1 MKTKIK
7 NLTLLT
13 KLLIALIPVILIV
26 FVLLSF
32 VMYSQIGSIEES
44 IYVKE
49 KQSLKNNITKDL
61 NNKLEALKNVVI
73 SIANNGVVVNSMYDE
88 DREAI
93 FDEIFKL
100 REVLVKNHSFEN
112 PLIQIVDLMSTSYVK
127 SWNKKAYGA
136 DVGMRKSIKIVQ
148 DTMKPFVGAEVTRGG
163 IMMVSTAPLIYTEDG
178 EDSEYIGS
186 VDFILRFNTLI
197 YKKHN
202 PKDTRE
208 MLILVNKK
216 ELETAQYIKNPPLIG
231 SYYVDHGNETPDKI
245 FLQKASSINIEE
257 LKKVGYLVD
266 EEYFYT
272 YEDIKDHEGKNIGI
286 FLLAKPINEVKAT
299 ANEASSALISLI
311 IIFFSASAAIL
322 LILII
327 IIKVLILS
335 PINELAMISKDIS
348 TGKGDLTKR
357 LAEKTADEI
366 GKTSHFFNNFIEK
379 VQDMVQGIMI
389 SGHKTY
395 KDVEDVTNNL
405 NIINDR
411 MNEERELLQ
420 SATSKGIN
428 IQQVIE
434 DSLEDSKETSTRV
447 DLAVQNLSLAHDD
460 IMELVQNVNHASEKE
475 NEIAISLSELSKDA
489 ENIKSVLTVIGDIA
503 DQTNLLALNAAIE
516 AARAGEHGRGFAV
529 VADEVRKLAE
539 RTQQS
544 LSEINATISI
554 IVQSISDSS
563 MQMDI
568 NAKSVSMLVSQA
580 DSVQEKM
587 SDSSNYIK
595 EASVIAKNSQIKSD
609 DLAQGTE
616 SIIKNI
622 DDVNRLSVENKTSL
636 EDISLRVTKVQESA
650 KALNEQLGLFK
661 VE

>member
-44 IYVKE
+44 IYIKE

-178 EDSEYIGS
+178 EESEYIGS

-272 YEDIKDHEGKNIGI
+272 YEDIKDYEGKNIGI

-420 SATSKGIN
+420 SATNKGIN

-475 NEIAISLSELSKDA
+475 NEIAISLSELSRDA

>member
-1 MKTKIK
+1 MKIKIK

-44 IYVKE
+44 IYIKE
-49 KQSLKNNITKDL
+49 KQSLKSNITKDL
-61 NNKLEALKNVVI
+61 NNKLEALKNIVI
-73 SIANNGVVVNSMYDE
+73 SIANDGVVVNSMYDE

-148 DTMKPFVGAEVTRGG
+148 KTMEPFVGAEVTRGG
-163 IMMVSTAPLIYTEDG
+163 IMMVSTAPLIYTED
-178 EDSEYIGS
+178 EESEYIGS

-208 MLILVNKK
+208 MLILVNKEK
-216 ELETAQYIKNPPLIG
+216 LEIAQYIKNPPLIG
-231 SYYVDHGNETPDKI
+231 SYYVDYGNEKPNKI
-245 FLQKASSINIEE
+245 FLQKASSINIDE

-272 YEDIKDHEGKNIGI
+272 YENIKDHEGENIGI

-389 SGHKTY
+389 SGQKTY

-405 NIINDR
+405 NIINNR
-411 MNEERELLQ
+411 MNEERELLL
-420 SATSKGIN
+420 SATNKGIN

-434 DSLEDSKETSTRV
+434 DSLEDSRETSKRV
-447 DLAVQNLSLAHDD
+447 DLAVQNLSAANDD
-460 IMELVQNVNHASEKE
+460 IIDLVQNVNHASEKE

-539 RTQQS
+539 RTQKA
-544 LSEINATISI
+544 LLEINATISI

-563 MQMDI
+563 MQMDT

>member
-13 KLLIALIPVILIV
+13 KLLIALVPVILIV

-32 VMYSQIGSIEES
+32 VMYSQIDSIEES
-44 IYVKE
+44 IYTKE
-49 KQSLKNNITKDL
+49 KQSLKSNITKDL
-61 NNKLEALKNVVI
+61 NNKLEALKNIVI
-73 SIANNGVVVNSMYDE
+73 SIANDGVVVNSMYDE

-136 DVGMRKSIKIVQ
+136 DVGMRNSIRIVQ
-148 DTMKPFVGAEVTRGG
+148 ETMEPFVGAEVTRGG
-163 IMMVSTAPLIYTEDG
+163 IMMVSTAPLIYTED
-178 EDSEYIGS
+178 EESEYIGS
-186 VDFILRFNTLI
+186 VDFILRFNTLV

-208 MLILVNKK
+208 MLILVDKK
-216 ELETAQYIKNPPLIG
+216 KLEIAQYIKNPPLIG
-231 SYYVDHGNETPDKI
+231 SYYVDSGNETPNKI
-245 FLQKASSINIEE
+245 FLQKVSSINIDE

-272 YEDIKDHEGKNIGI
+272 YENIKDHDGKNIGI

-379 VQDMVQGIMI
+379 VQDMVQGIMV
-389 SGHKTY
+389 SGQKTY

-405 NIINDR
+405 TIINTR

-420 SATSKGIN
+420 SATNKGIN

-434 DSLEDSKETSTRV
+434 DSLEDTKETSKKV
-447 DLAVQNLSLAHDD
+447 DLAVQNLSVAHDD
-460 IMELVQNVNHASEKE
+460 IVELVQSVNNASQKE
-475 NEIAISLSELSKDA
+475 NEIAVSLSELSRDA
-489 ENIKSVLTVIGDIA
+489 ENIKSVLAVIGDIA

-539 RTQQS
+539 TTQKS
-544 LSEINATISI
+544 LSEINATVSVI
-554 IVQSISDSS
+554 IQSINDSS

-580 DSVQEKM
+580 GSVKEKM
-587 SDSSNYIK
+587 SDSSGYIK

-609 DLAQGTE
+609 NLAQGTE
-616 SIIKNI
+616 NIIKNI
-622 DDVNRLSVENKTSL
+622 DDVNKLSVENKTSL
-636 EDISLRVTKVQESA
+636 EDISLRVTQVQESA
-650 KALNEQLGLFK
+650 KALNEQLRLFK
-661 VE
+661 VK

>member
-32 VMYSQIGSIEES
+32 VMYSQIDSIEES
-44 IYVKE
+44 IYTKE
-49 KQSLKNNITKDL
+49 EQSLKSNITKDL
-61 NNKLEALKNVVI
+61 NNKLEALKNIVI
-73 SIANNGVVVNSMYDE
+73 SISNNGVVVNSMYDE

-93 FDEIFKL
+93 FNEIFKL

-136 DVGMRKSIKIVQ
+136 DVGMRNSIKIVQ
-148 DTMKPFVGAEVTRGG
+148 ETMEPFVGAEVTRGG
-163 IMMVSTAPLIYTEDG
+163 IMMVSTAPLIYTED
-178 EDSEYIGS
+178 EESEYIGS

-231 SYYVDHGNETPDKI
+231 SYYVDHGNEKPNKI
-245 FLQKASSINIEE
+245 FLQKASSINIDE

-266 EEYFYT
+266 DEYFYT
-272 YEDIKDHEGKNIGI
+272 YANIKDHEGENIGI

-299 ANEASSALISLI
+299 ADEASSALISLI

-366 GKTSHFFNNFIEK
+366 GRTSHFFNNFIEK

-389 SGHKTY
+389 SGQKTY

-405 NIINDR
+405 NIINNR

-420 SATSKGIN
+420 SATNKGIN

-434 DSLEDSKETSTRV
+434 DSLEDSRETSTRV

-460 IMELVQNVNHASEKE
+460 ITDLVQNVNNASQKE
-475 NEIAISLSELSKDA
+475 NEIAISLSELSRDA

-539 RTQQS
+539 RTQKS

-580 DSVQEKM
+580 GSVKEKM
-587 SDSSNYIK
+587 SDSSNYIQ